1 MNYLDFIRNNKIK
14 SQNTNLLTE
23 AFRTSEID
31 KVHDLML
38 DIFRKKISSKVCKW
52 EWLDTRISGKD
63 MRSFFFIDLEGT
75 PKVWALNYL
84 LSSESSEVYSI
95 SLFDEQT
102 SGDFLWGDENF

>member
-38 DIFRKKISSKVCKW
+38 DIFRKKFRMRYRK
-52 EWLDTRISGKD
+52 DTH
-63 MRSFFFIDLEGT
+63 
-75 PKVWALNYL
+75 
-84 LSSESSEVYSI
+84 
-95 SLFDEQT
+95 Q
-102 SGDFLWGDENF
+102 